1 MKNKP
6 VAVAD
11 LPVTKC
17 REFGP
22 RHRWVVLA
30 VGVAAQ
36 AAFSAAITGIPVTGA
51 TMRSDY
57 QLGNGELGLVL
68 GAIYLGI
75 AASEIVWGLWTD
87 RWGERKILL
96 TGLIS
101 TSILLISLALFV
113 VPSGGAVPGLPWLVS
128 GMLLLGILG
137 GSVNGSSGRAVM
149 VWFRDGQ
156 RGFAMSIRQT
166 AMPAGGA
173 IGTLLLPPMA
183 KSYGFGPVF
192 GTLAALCV
200 FAAVAAWRWL
210 YSPNGQPHQIAAGT
224 DSGTK
229 QASPLKRR
237 DIWRLALASGLLT
250 MPQIAVLTFA
260 GIYLYDVHD
269 ASLPVVVATLLATQ
283 IGGGVARIW
292 SGRYTDR
299 HNNRRQLIRVIG
311 AAAGGMLLL
320 TGLAVNAP
328 LIVVAGL
335 LALAGLLANAWH
347 GIAYTEIATMA
358 GANRTGTALGLENT
372 TVFGAGFLTPLIIP
386 LILSTTSWPMVWFI
400 IGGVSLLAIPLS
412 PKPLTVAKRLA
423 VTE

>member
-1 MKNKP
+1 VNLHS
-6 VAVAD
+6 AGLSID
-11 LPVTKC
+11 PVTKDP
-17 REFGP
+17 EFGP

-57 QLGNGELGLVL
+57 QLGNSQLGLVL
-68 GAIYLGI
+68 GSIYLGI
-75 AASEIVWGLWTD
+75 AASEITWGLWTD

-101 TSILLISLALFV
+101 TATLLITLGVFV
-113 VPSGGAVPGLPWLVS
+113 VPANGAIPGLTWLVL

-149 VWFRDGQ
+149 MWFRDGQ

-173 IGTLLLPPMA
+173 IGTLILPPLA
-183 KSYGFGPVF
+183 RTYGFRPVF
-192 GTLAALCV
+192 GTLALLCI
-200 FAAVAAWRWL
+200 AAAIAAWRWL
-210 YSPNGQPHQIAAGT
+210 YSPAGQPHQAAVASDT
-224 DSGTK
+224 T
-229 QASPLKRR
+229 QPSPLRRR
-237 DIWRLALASGLLT
+237 DIWRLAVASGLLT

-260 GIYLYDVHD
+260 GIYLYDVHQ
-269 ASLPVVVATLLATQ
+269 APLPVVVATLLVTQ

-299 HNNRRQLIRVIG
+299 HNNRRQLIRIIG
-311 AAAGGMLLL
+311 AAAGGGLLL
-320 TGLAVNAP
+320 AGAATSAP
-328 LIVVAGL
+328 LVVVAVL

-347 GIAYTEIATMA
+347 GIAYTEIASMA
-358 GANRTGTALGLENT
+358 GANRAGTALGLENT
-372 TVFGAGFLTPLIIP
+372 TVFGAGFLTPLLIP
-386 LILSTTSWPMVWFI
+386 VILTLTSWSVVWVI
-400 IGGVSLLAIPLS
+400 IGLMSLLAIPIS
-412 PKPLTVAKRLA
+412 PKPLKVSS
-423 VTE
+423 